1 MAGSDISGVLYKP
14 KADVVASDLGGHWA
28 LLDLSSSMYFTVNEA
43 GAEVWQA
50 LQAAPATLDTLVNAV
65 TETFD
70 VEADVCRPDIEALV
84 NDLSTAGLI
93 EAVSNTADA

>member
-1 MAGSDISGVLYKP
+1 
-14 KADVVASDLGGHWA
+14 
-28 LLDLSSSMYFTVNEA
+28 MYFTVNEA